1 MLNHHV
7 VVLVPQVGGW
17 RAHVPDFPGCRAEAM
32 ELEAAIG
39 RARRNVGGAADD
51 LRRHG
56 QVLPVARTYK
66 QVQADS
72 DWARQR
78 GIHIPSAVISWIKLG
93 D

>member
-1 MLNHHV
+1 MLHHHI

-17 RAHVPDFPGCRAEAM
+17 RAHVPDFPGCRAEAR

-39 RARRNVGGAADD
+39 RARHNVGGAVDD

-56 QVLPVARTYK
+56 MTLPVARTFE
-66 QVQADS
+66 QVQS
-72 DWARQR
+72 DVNWARQR
-78 GIHIPSAVISWIKLG
+78 SIHIPSAVISWIKLG